1 MKINLEYELEI
12 KNFFIKNILFI
23 KKQSKKIKKIYE
35 TIPLEAEDLVSFAYL
50 KLLESKNKLEYFS
63 IKLEK
68 GNIDIFFRKKIIS
81 YMWNYCHSYTN
92 KKHQILNNI
101 MNNNFESN
109 EIILNNKEENYFH
122 EELFSFLN
130 KDEFDI
136 MYEIYINKRKRK
148 DLFKKFN
155 ISKNKLKKIE
165 DSARNKICKNYDIL
179 I

>member
-1 MKINLEYELEI
+1 MKINLEYELKI

-81 YMWNYCHSYTN
+81 YM
-92 KKHQILNNI
+92 
-101 MNNNFESN
+101 
-109 EIILNNKEENYFH
+109 
-122 EELFSFLN
+122 
-130 KDEFDI
+130 
-136 MYEIYINKRKRK
+136 
-148 DLFKKFN
+148 
-155 ISKNKLKKIE
+155 
-165 DSARNKICKNYDIL
+165 
-179 I
+179 

>member
-1 MKINLEYELEI
+1 
-12 KNFFIKNILFI
+12 
-23 KKQSKKIKKIYE
+23 
-35 TIPLEAEDLVSFAYL
+35 
-50 KLLESKNKLEYFS
+50 
-63 IKLEK
+63 
-68 GNIDIFFRKKIIS
+68 
-81 YMWNYCHSYTN
+81 
-92 KKHQILNNI
+92 
-101 MNNNFESN
+101 MNNNFEAN
-109 EIILNNKEENYFH
+109 EIILNNKEENYFY